1 MQTLGII
8 GFGVFSELMAQHL
21 AHYFKIKVY
30 SRRDVSEIARKLGAK
45 QSPLTEVAA
54 CDIVV
59 IAVMAQYFKKTIQQI
74 SPMIKS
80 GALVLDVASVKVK
93 PARLMEKHLPQNT
106 EIIAT
111 HPLFGPQSGKNGIAG
126 LRIILCPIRT
136 TKIKTIENFL
146 SQKLK
151 LKVIHKTP
159 AEHDQEMAI
168 VQGLTHFISKGLQ
181 KLNITSSE
189 QSTVAYEHLLKIKQL
204 LEKDSDDLFS
214 TIQNENPYAGKTRKK
229 FIQHLEKI
237 HNGLALGEL
246 SR

>member
-1 MQTLGII
+1 MKTLGIV
-8 GFGVFSELMAQHL
+8 GFGVFSELIVEHL
-21 AHYFKIKVY
+21 TPYFKIKVY
-30 SRRDVSEIARKLGAK
+30 SRRDVSKIARKLGAK
-45 QSPLTEVAA
+45 QLPLAEVAT

-93 PARLMEKHLPQNT
+93 PAHLMEKYLPQNT

-126 LRIILCPIRT
+126 LRIVLCPIRAT
-136 TKIKTIENFL
+136 NIKAVENFL

-151 LKVIHKTP
+151 LKVIYRTP
-159 AEHDQEMAI
+159 EEHDQEMAI

-189 QSTVAYEHLLKIKQL
+189 QSTVAYEHLLKTKQL
-204 LEKDSDDLFS
+204 LEEDSDELFS
-214 TIQNENPYAGKTRKK
+214 AIQNDNPYAKKIRKQ
-229 FIQHLEKI
+229 FIQHLAKI
-237 HNGLALGEL
+237 HNSLL
-246 SR
+246 SKK